1 MILDRQTAAL
11 LNELNTQ
18 AAGADDA
25 LGRMGVED
33 ARENSR
39 AIWRRYAGEPD
50 GACLTRDLLAG
61 DGPGRI
67 PARLYSPPDSGQQ
80 LLPLVVF
87 MHGGGWAMG
96 DLDSYDGLLRSLCVG
111 SGARLLSVDY
121 RLSPEHKYPAGLE
134 DTISAIEW
142 ASANARQ
149 LGVDAA
155 RVAVMGDSAGGNLA
169 AVAALR
175 LHRERRVELQAQL
188 LLYPVLD
195 VSKPHSAWPSRM
207 KFGDGEYL
215 LTRDSID
222 VTLQW
227 YLNSNSRAEDAEV
240 SPLRADDLQLLP
252 PTVVV
257 TAGYDP
263 LRDEAEHYV
272 TRLQAAGVPARL
284 KCFDETIHTFLSFG
298 VLDVARRG
306 RAYVAEE
313 IKQHL
318 F

>member
-1 MILDRQTAAL
+1 
-11 LNELNTQ
+11 
-18 AAGADDA
+18 
-25 LGRMGVED
+25 
-33 ARENSR
+33 
-39 AIWRRYAGEPD
+39 
-50 GACLTRDLLAG
+50 
-61 DGPGRI
+61 
-67 PARLYSPPDSGQQ
+67 
-80 LLPLVVF
+80 
-87 MHGGGWAMG
+87 MG
-96 DLDSYDGLLRSLCVG
+96 DLDSYDGLLRSLCAG

-142 ASANARQ
+142 ACANAQQ

-169 AVAALR
+169 TVAALR
-175 LHRERRVELQAQL
+175 LHRERRVELRAQI

-207 KFGDGEYL
+207 KFGGGEYL

-227 YLNSNSRAEDAEV
+227 YLNPNSRAEDAEV

-257 TAGYDP
+257 TAGFDP

-272 TRLQAAGVPARL
+272 SRLQAAGVPARL
-284 KCFDETIHTFLSFG
+284 KCFEETIHTFLSFG

-306 RAYVAEE
+306 RAYVAGE